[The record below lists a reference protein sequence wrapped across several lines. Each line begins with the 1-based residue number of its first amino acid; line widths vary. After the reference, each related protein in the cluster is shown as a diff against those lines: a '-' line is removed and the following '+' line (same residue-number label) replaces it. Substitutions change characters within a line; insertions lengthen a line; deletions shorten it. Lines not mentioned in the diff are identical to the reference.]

1 MRNLL
6 IILASYL
13 IISGAVLFL
22 GGGALFL
29 FYQQDAT
36 VTSVS
41 DIRETDDELDEFSR
55 ILYNNY
61 YREDVT
67 VTCNNEEYTASID
80 GGKEDAFPA
89 VGDTIRI
96 CCNHNFSK
104 DEVVTTKYVR
114 ECIFDGIILLV
125 LGLVVLCFGFSD
137 EFL

>member
-29 FYQQDAT
+29 FCQQDAT

-41 DIRETDDELDEFSR
+41 G

-89 VGDTIRI
+89 VGDTIRV
-96 CCNHNFSK
+96 CCNFSK
-104 DEVVTTKYVR
+104 DEVVTTKYAR
-114 ECIFDGIILLV
+114 ECIFDGIISLV
-125 LGLVVLCFGFSD
+125 FGLFVLCFGFSD

>member
-29 FYQQDAT
+29 FCQQDAT

-41 DIRETDDELDEFSR
+41 DIRETGDELDEFSR

-89 VGDTIRI
+89 VGDTIRV
-96 CCNHNFSK
+96 CCNFSK

-114 ECIFDGIILLV
+114 ECIFDGIISLV
-125 LGLVVLCFGFSD
+125 FGLFVLCFGFFD